1 MFRGKEDALQ
11 PNWLHCP
18 IGYHGRFSSIHVGGS
33 SSSINSSTY
42 DDDDD
47 DDNDM
52 RSGWTV
58 TVRRPCG
65 HYISI
70 RAGDYVS
77 IRQQEK
83 QKYNNQPTN

>member
-33 SSSINSSTY
+33 SSIINSSTY

-70 RAGDYVS
+70 GAGDYVN